1 MSAFRYKNCMKQMN
15 KMSKLG
21 CAVVLGAVSIVLL
34 AGCGVIPSPAVA
46 NPTAPGIVSLPAD
59 QATRTPAP
67 TAIRASRTPTAVVTA
82 QDPSLAEAEK
92 AAQDYFAALQSGNFD
107 QASALVSEFSLMVA
121 GITHGDVAAQLNGA
135 SVAGARW
142 SGMQIKDS
150 TVFNAKTALVHVVYQ
165 LTTKDAKTGETV
177 QTAQD
182 ELWPLRLEN
191 GKRLYNWN
199 NVIDFKTLD
208 VTEQTT
214 AGLTV
219 KPLQMTRF
227 SDRIRL
233 TLLVQNSTND
243 PIVLGQ
249 SNEILGAFKFG
260 DQVKEAEKVQ
270 FIFQRLRTYRDT
282 NLEVKGLF
290 NEYPNSIEIR
300 RWKNIQVAP
309 WFTFNLGS

>member
-1 MSAFRYKNCMKQMN
+1 MKIKNRVYPLL
-15 KMSKLG
+15 S
-21 CAVVLGAVSIVLL
+21 AVVLGAFAIVLL
-34 AGCGVIPSPAVA
+34 AGCGVVASPAAVA
-46 NPTAPGIVSLPAD
+46 SPTDPAIVGLPAD
-59 QATRTPAP
+59 QATRTPA
-67 TAIRASRTPTAVVTA
+67 AVRATRTPTPAVTV
-82 QDPSLAEAEK
+82 QDSSLAEAEK

-121 GITHGDVAAQLNGA
+121 GLTHGDVAAQLNGA
-135 SVAGARW
+135 SVAGSRW
-142 SGMQIKDS
+142 SDLKVKDS
-150 TVFNAKTALVHVVYQ
+150 TNFDAKTALVHVVYQ
-165 LTTKDAKTGETV
+165 VSAKDAKTGETL
-177 QTAQD
+177 QKTQD

-227 SDRIRL
+227 TDRLRL
-233 TLLVQNSTND
+233 TLLVQNLTND

-260 DQVKEAEKVQ
+260 DEVKEAEKVQ

-300 RWKNIQVAP
+300 RWKNIQVEP

>member
-1 MSAFRYKNCMKQMN
+1 MSVFCRKNRMKN
-15 KMSKLG
+15 NINRILS
-21 CAVVLGAVSIVLL
+21 AAVLGAFAIVLL
-34 AGCGVIPSPAVA
+34 AGCGLAPSPSAVA
-46 NPTAPGIVSLPAD
+46 NPTAPEIIGLPAD
-59 QATRTPAP
+59 QPTRTPAP
-67 TAIRASRTPTAVVTA
+67 AAVHATRTPTAAVTA
-82 QDPSLAEAEK
+82 QDPALAEAEK
-92 AAQDYFAALQSGNFD
+92 TVQDYFAALQGGDFD
-107 QASALVSEFSLMVA
+107 GASALVSEFSLMVA
-121 GITHGDVAAQLNGA
+121 GLTHGDVAAQLNGV
-135 SVAGARW
+135 SVAGAHW
-142 SGMQIKDS
+142 SSLQVKGSSI
-150 TVFNAKTALVHVVYQ
+150 FNAKTVLVHVVYQ
-165 LTTKDAKTGETV
+165 VSTKDAKTGKDVET
-177 QTAQD
+177 TQD

-208 VTEQTT
+208 VEEQTT

-219 KPLQMTRF
+219 KPLQMTRY

-290 NEYPNSIEIR
+290 PEYPNSVEIR
-300 RWKNIQVAP
+300 RWKNLQVAP